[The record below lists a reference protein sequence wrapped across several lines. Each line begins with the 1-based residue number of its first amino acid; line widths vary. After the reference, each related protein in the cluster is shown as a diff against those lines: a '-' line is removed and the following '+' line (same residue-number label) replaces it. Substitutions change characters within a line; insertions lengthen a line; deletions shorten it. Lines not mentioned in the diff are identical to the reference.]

1 MTEQEAREMLIN
13 VIDRITQAIREII
26 DEGIYDIPPY
36 LWFELCHPKKKP
48 RGSMRRKRRGRESE

>member
-1 MTEQEAREMLIN
+1 MTNEEAREILIN
-13 VIDRITQAIREII
+13 IIGRITQAIREII